1 MTETQDKLIEEL
13 VREGDRKAA
22 MTLNLAV
29 GHSVTATLYGMFN
42 FWVGMLN
49 TVLAATASVSALS
62 KIDES
67 GTLTAIL
74 SVLVAALT
82 AMLTFLSPS
91 DRNKFHSDAAT
102 EFEILSGKFD
112 RFRDVVA
119 KNEKEYKDLEI
130 SLDKLIERYFQIR
143 KTYPLPAWALDFA
156 IKWLKKPGNKE
167 KFFH

>member
-1 MTETQDKLIEEL
+1 MTDNLDELVEEL
-13 VREGDRKAA
+13 VKDAGRKSA

-29 GHSVTATLYGMFN
+29 VHSLTATLYGMFN
-42 FWVGMLN
+42 FWAGMLN
-49 TVLAATASVSALS
+49 TVLAATTSVSALS
-62 KIDES
+62 KIDGS

-102 EFEILSGKFD
+102 EFEILSGKLD
-112 RFRDVVA
+112 RFRDVVV
-119 KNEKEYKDLEI
+119 KNEKDYKNLEM
-130 SLDKLIERYFQIR
+130 SLDELIERYFQIR
-143 KTYPLPAWALDFA
+143 KTYPVPAWALDFA
-156 IKWLKKPGNKE
+156 IKWLKKSGNKE